1 MGKAQFI
8 IICLCLV
15 IIAMF
20 GILFTGKD
28 DITKTEFDQTNLNLI
43 SSLGEENSKIKKENS
58 FLNKNIEG
66 LETTNEALDNII
78 EEQVTIISSI
88 DNKDFNEEFI
98 ILPIYTADEYSY
110 DIETNYYITIAKS
123 AILLEKLDIIAMKL
137 SKYSFNGLPIDV
149 IGIENIDG
157 KQIAVVKLEEAEE
170 NIGEIDPSQLK
181 GKTWKVHYFQG
192 STGGYVTSTIL
203 VESFLQRDL
212 DEKWIDGVRFLYD
225 EQNVGTDHVSSIF
238 EINYR
243 K

>member
-1 MGKAQFI
+1 MRKTQLI

-15 IIAMF
+15 IIAML
-20 GILFTGKD
+20 GILFTVND
-28 DITKTEFDQTNLNLI
+28 DVTQVAIDQTNLNLI
-43 SSLGEENSKIKKENS
+43 SSLEEENSKIKKENN

-66 LETTNEALDNII
+66 LEITNEALDNII

-110 DIETNYYITIAKS
+110 DIETNYYITIAKN
-123 AILLEKLDIIAMKL
+123 ATLLEKLDIIAMKL

-181 GKTWKVHYFQG
+181 GKTWKAHYFQG